1 MNYFISVVLFPTN
14 ASIFVFKNLFIF
26 LCKFIWTFYSFYFSK
41 IGTNKLASQKGMSI
55 GKRRFGADIVS
66 GAGSQASQGILPFQ
80 SGNPELSLHIF
91 NPTFLF
97 SVLFCF
103 SFAE

>member
-1 MNYFISVVLFPTN
+1 
-14 ASIFVFKNLFIF
+14 
-26 LCKFIWTFYSFYFSK
+26 
-41 IGTNKLASQKGMSI
+41 MSI